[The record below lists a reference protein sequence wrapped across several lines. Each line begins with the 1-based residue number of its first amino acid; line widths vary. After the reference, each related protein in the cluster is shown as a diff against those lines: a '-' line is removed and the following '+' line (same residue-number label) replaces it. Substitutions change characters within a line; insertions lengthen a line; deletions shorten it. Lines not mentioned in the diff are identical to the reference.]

1 MVRTGAGQ
9 VDRAAV
15 EATMR
20 RLDAF
25 AHLLDRAVRI
35 PGTNWRIGLD
45 GIAGFIPGVGD
56 ALTTLVALYPILEA
70 WRHGAP
76 PTLLLRMLGNVGL
89 DGLVG
94 SVPVAGDLFVVIF
107 KANTRHV
114 ALLRE
119 HLQRHR

>member
-1 MVRTGAGQ
+1 MVRVEGGQ
-9 VDRAAV
+9 GDRAAV

-20 RLDAF
+20 RLDTF

-45 GIAGFIPGVGD
+45 GIAGFIPGIGD
-56 ALTTLVALYPILEA
+56 SVTALVSLYPVLEA

-76 PTLLLRMLGNVGL
+76 PALLLRMLGNVGL

-94 SVPVAGDLFVVIF
+94 SVPVAGDLFDVFF
-107 KANTRHV
+107 KANTRNV

-119 HLQRHR
+119 HLRTRR